1 MFPLFLAEAAPDLLK
16 PWLEVLAWL
25 IGLACGCAWL
35 WTLIRPERDLI
46 PKPVEVKQHP
56 TIASQGD
63 IDQLHGRIKRERMEI
78 EESLKQLREEDRRLR
93 EKLDAE
99 IEALQD
105 KIDNVPERT
114 IALLKNTKGL
124 IS

>member
-1 MFPLFLAEAAPDLLK
+1 MFPVFIAEVAPDLLK
-16 PWLEVLAWL
+16 PWLEVFSWI
-25 IGLACGCAWL
+25 IGLSCACAWL
-35 WTLIRPERDLI
+35 WTMLRPSKEAVPQPL
-46 PKPVEVKQHP
+46 EVKAHA